1 MPPRRA
7 GNLVLLWVLLP
18 HLQLI
23 RRRVCDSLGGKD
35 RRPVH
40 DGGTTRRDPEADTMI
55 YKIHFP
61 EQTIEINDEDYD
73 HRVENREIAEFY
85 ASGKVIAD
93 SVEVFL

>member
-1 MPPRRA
+1 
-7 GNLVLLWVLLP
+7 
-18 HLQLI
+18 
-23 RRRVCDSLGGKD
+23 
-35 RRPVH
+35 
-40 DGGTTRRDPEADTMI
+40 MI